1 MTNIKPKKILQLLA
15 FIIFISTSIHADEIH
30 LIDGTIIN
38 GKIVKVTPQS
48 LEYKLSGREDNYS
61 LYRNKISKI
70 KYDDGK
76 IIKFSVFNDKNFIKD
91 DLIDPVPVSKPASG
105 MIWESKTE
113 PLLLPAI
120 VRLSFLINKGQ
131 TKVKIYDDNED
142 RIADGNADIDQY
154 MLKISYEPV
163 ESDFYITPEFGYFY
177 RKVNVNDYS
186 YAVEKANQSID
197 GFIPGIVSNPDTGD
211 IISKNAVSSLA
222 YTSRFHSFFLDF
234 KGGGHIVMGFPGLQ
248 FILNPYL
255 YAGIIDYR
263 KSEFEFQLIDR
274 KEKYK
279 ETYKFSFF
287 NSYGGGLELGIFF
300 PGLRTGIK
308 IGYDR
313 RYMPKFEIAKG
324 VVFNE
329 IYDENIGGTI
339 LKRNRENI
347 ARYTSIE
354 ANLFTI
360 DFFFFL

>member
-1 MTNIKPKKILQLLA
+1 MKCVKPKNLLQL
-15 FIIFISTSIHADEIH
+15 FIYIITIATAVNADEIH
-30 LIDGTIIN
+30 LIDSTIIN
-38 GKIVKVTPQS
+38 GKIKKVTPQS
-48 LEYKLSGREDNYS
+48 IEYKLSGNQKNHSVERS
-61 LYRNKISKI
+61 IVSKI

-76 IIKFSVFNDKNFIKD
+76 IIKFSIIDDKNFIND
-91 DLIDPVPVSKPASG
+91 DLIDPGPDSKQDSG

-120 VRLSFLINKGQ
+120 VRLSFLMNTGQ

-142 RIADGNADIDQY
+142 KIADGNADIDQY
-154 MLKISYEPV
+154 MLKFSYEPV

-177 RKVNVNDYS
+177 RKVNVKDYS
-186 YAVEKANQSID
+186 YAVETVNQAID
-197 GFIPGIVSNPDTGD
+197 GFISGIVSDPDTGD
-211 IISKNAVSSLA
+211 IYSKDAVSSLA
-222 YTSRFHSFFLDF
+222 YKSRFHSFFLDL
-234 KGGGHIVMGFPGLQ
+234 KGGGHIVMGFPGIQ

-255 YAGIIDYR
+255 YASIMDYR
-263 KSEFEFQLIDR
+263 KSEFEFQLIDK
-274 KEKYK
+274 KEIYT
-279 ETYKFSFF
+279 EAYKFSFF

-300 PGLRTGIK
+300 PELRSGIK

-313 RYMPKFEIAKG
+313 RYMPKFKIAEG

-329 IYDENIGGTI
+329 INDEDIGGTI
-339 LKRNRENI
+339 LKRNRENT